1 MLASLLSLLK
11 KKKKRKEKKKE
22 KKTNTKKK
30 KKEEEEEEKGHQH
43 RPIIVQA
50 IRDFGYEDTV
60 CIAKNKNKK
69 QNCGLIDRRRH
80 RKN

>member
-30 KKEEEEEEKGHQH
+30 KKAEEETRHQH